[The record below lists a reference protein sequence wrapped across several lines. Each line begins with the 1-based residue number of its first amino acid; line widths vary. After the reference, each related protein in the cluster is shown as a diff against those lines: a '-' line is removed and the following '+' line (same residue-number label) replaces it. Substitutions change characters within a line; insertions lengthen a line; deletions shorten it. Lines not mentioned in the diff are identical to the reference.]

1 VSTPAPLSLER
12 EGALLTV
19 FTDLINDGRLQMA
32 AQFASVTVAIGL
44 TRDDVQELA
53 QALDEWLYESRPA

>member
-1 VSTPAPLSLER
+1 MTAAPVSLER

-19 FTDLINDGRLQMA
+19 FTDLVNDGRLQLA
-32 AQFASVTVAIGL
+32 AQFASVTISIGL

-53 QALDEWLYESRPA
+53 QALDEWLYDSRPT